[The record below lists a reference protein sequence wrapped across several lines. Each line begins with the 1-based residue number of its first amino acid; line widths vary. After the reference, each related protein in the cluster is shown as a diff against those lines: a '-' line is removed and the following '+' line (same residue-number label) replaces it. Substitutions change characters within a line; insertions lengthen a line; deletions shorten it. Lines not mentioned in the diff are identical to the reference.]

1 MAAHETE
8 AAARTPSDAAL
19 VARVVAGERE
29 SYAEL
34 VRRYQTP
41 LYRFARG
48 MGLDGDAAQDAVQD
62 ALVTAYTRLRDCREP
77 DRFRFWLFRILRNR
91 CLDGQKGERRRTA
104 RSEALRLESD
114 DAHTPPLELR
124 LTLAQA
130 LAALPEPMREA
141 FLLKHLE
148 GYGYDE
154 IAEITG
160 AGVSAAKMRVH
171 RAREAL
177 RAALLEVEPSK

>member
-1 MAAHETE
+1 MAAVEE
-8 AAARTPSDAAL
+8 AAAARAPSDAAL

-29 SYAEL
+29 SDAAL

-62 ALVTAYTRLRDCREP
+62 ALVTAYTRLRECREP
-77 DRFRFWLFRILRNR
+77 DRFRVWLFRILRNR
-91 CLDGQKGERRRTA
+91 CLDGRKAERRRTA
-104 RSEALRLESD
+104 RGEAWGLASG
-114 DAHTPPLELR
+114 DAHAPAVELR
-124 LTLAQA
+124 LTLAEA
-130 LAALPEPMREA
+130 LGALSAAMREA

-148 GYGYDE
+148 GYGYEE

-177 RAALLEVEPSK
+177 RAALLEPEPST